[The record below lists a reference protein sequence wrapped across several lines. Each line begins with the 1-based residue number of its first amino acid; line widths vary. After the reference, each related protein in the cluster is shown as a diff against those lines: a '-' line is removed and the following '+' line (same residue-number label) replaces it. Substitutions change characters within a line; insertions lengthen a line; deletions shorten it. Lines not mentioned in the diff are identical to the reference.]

1 MRKNRRF
8 TLIELLVVI
17 AIIAIL
23 AAMLLPALSKARE
36 KARAITCTSNLKNMG
51 LFFALYEDDNKMW
64 APIMYDGQWY
74 GNSGK
79 MWMQFLEDNNYMQL
93 PKGKLGINAC
103 PTGGIDSRWAGTS
116 YGMGSCQTCYAMW
129 RCEGFNCWNFAA
141 KPYCTVESQYKAYPS
156 NSESGGWQTPI
167 STSIATPAECTLL
180 MDSAHTTWEQNLYS
194 QFYYVNRYTN
204 IDSGASEKIGM
215 RHGGRANIC
224 FADGHVESCGDGE
237 CEAYGWRS
245 ATRIK
250 L

>member
-1 MRKNRRF
+1 MRKDRRF

-64 APIMYDGQWY
+64 TPPMYDGDWY
-74 GNSGK
+74 GKTGRIYTK
-79 MWMQFLEDNNYMQL
+79 ILVDNNYLQV

-103 PTGGIDSRWAGTS
+103 PVGGIDPRWAGTTS
-116 YGMGSCQTCYAMW
+116 SMESCQTSYAMW
-129 RCEGFNCWNFAA
+129 RCEGFNCWNFNA
-141 KPYCTVESQYKAYPS
+141 KPYCTVEAVYKAYPS
-156 NSESGGWQTPI
+156 NVESGGWQSPI
-167 STSIATPAECTLL
+167 ATSIATPDECTLL
-180 MDSAHTTWEQNLYS
+180 MDSAHTAWDLNLNA

-204 IDSGASEKIGM
+204 IDSGAGEKLGM

-224 FADGHVESCGDGE
+224 FADGHVETCGDGE
-237 CEAYGWRS
+237 CQNYGWRGP
-245 ATRIK
+245 TRIK